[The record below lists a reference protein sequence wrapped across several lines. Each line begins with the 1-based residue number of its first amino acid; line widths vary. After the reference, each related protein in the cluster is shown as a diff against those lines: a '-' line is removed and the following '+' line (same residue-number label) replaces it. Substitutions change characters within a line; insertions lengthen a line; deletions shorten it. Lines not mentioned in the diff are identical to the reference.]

1 MNCNNSTCIT
11 SWVLEN
17 LAEGSQGNILI
28 LRILRKK
35 YEANIT
41 SRAIGNVIKKHLRML
56 QSKKVRS
63 KGDWSKLT
71 KIYCGLSWNME
82 SAT

>member
-1 MNCNNSTCIT
+1 MNCNNSIT

-17 LAEGSQGNILI
+17 LAEGSQSEYIDI
-28 LRILRKK
+28 EDIKKK

-56 QSKKVRS
+56 QLKKFDQRETGPS
-63 KGDWSKLT
+63 
-71 KIYCGLSWNME
+71 
-82 SAT
+82 